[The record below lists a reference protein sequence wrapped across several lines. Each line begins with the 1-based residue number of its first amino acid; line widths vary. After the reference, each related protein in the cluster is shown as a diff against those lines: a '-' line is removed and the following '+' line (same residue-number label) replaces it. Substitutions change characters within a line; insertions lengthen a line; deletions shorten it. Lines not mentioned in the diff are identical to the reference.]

1 LIPFERHLR
10 RLNRGLLAE
19 LFGPQ
24 VTEHPDYRE
33 VIGLVV
39 NAIYGAALLRVVQPN
54 AELGPQRVLLER
66 MVRMLL
72 AHPVIAS
79 AEEVG

>member
-1 LIPFERHLR
+1 VLAK
-10 RLNRGLLAE
+10 LL
-19 LFGPQ
+19 GPE

-33 VIGLVV
+33 IVGLVV

-54 AELGPQRVLLER
+54 LNLNPQRDLLER

-72 AHPVIAS
+72 
-79 AEEVG
+79 G